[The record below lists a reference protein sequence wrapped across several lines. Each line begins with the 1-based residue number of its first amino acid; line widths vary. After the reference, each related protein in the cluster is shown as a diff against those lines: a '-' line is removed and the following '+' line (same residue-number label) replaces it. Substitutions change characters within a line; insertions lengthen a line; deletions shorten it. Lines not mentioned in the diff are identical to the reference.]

1 MLNTLEEDAQRVK
14 EELRGALSVLYFFHI
29 CSWFRVPN
37 DKSVVHHLQHVKTEI
52 TNSSK
57 IASNNIFG
65 DNPERVIFIFS
76 LHELTDEEK
85 NVLCKGLNFSVKSGL
100 IE

>member
-1 MLNTLEEDAQRVK
+1 MHRG
-14 EELRGALSVLYFFHI
+14 LRKNYEGHFLFYIFFN
-29 CSWFRVPN
+29 CSWFRVAN
-37 DKSVVHHLQHVKTEI
+37 DKSVVYHLQHVKTKI

-57 IASNNIFG
+57 IASNNIFR

-85 NVLCKGLNFSVKSGL
+85 NVLCKGPNFSVKSGL